1 MKVSFEKKR
10 FFCSPSSS
18 SSSSFFDLD
27 LFDLDLFNNNN
38 NKKTTMHIESVHID
52 GFKSYATRVDIDGF
66 DRFFNAITGL
76 NGTGKS
82 NILDAIC
89 FVLGISNLSAVR
101 ANSLQELIYKQ
112 GQAGVTKATVSV
124 VFNNEDTASS
134 PPGYEHCPRLTV
146 SRQLAVGGRNKYL
159 INGHVAQPTRVQN
172 LFHSVGLN
180 VNNPH
185 FLIMQGKIT
194 KVLNAKPPEILGMLE
209 EAAGTR
215 MYESKKEAALRTLAR
230 KQVKVDEIDRLLADE
245 VQPALERLR
254 RERGEYVAWQEAL
267 DRLDALRR
275 FCAAHR
281 WWLAT
286 TGKKTA
292 EAALL
297 TARQRASELES
308 EAAEKEAEAGHA
320 AVELSE
326 LEAAAGGEGPELAA
340 ACAALAKR
348 VARDEAATAHALEV
362 ASTREAARDRASQSL
377 RELGDEALRAA
388 ADAAELRREEMSAL
402 EAAAVAAIDAATQ
415 QVAGAR
421 AGDGRD
427 GSGRTL
433 TQRAADARVG
443 FTEASACASAA
454 DVRASAAEKRAS
466 AAALELEAARAAGDE
481 LASSVET
488 ARREVDAA
496 QAAVSALEPAAARA
510 RDAASEADALSRAA
524 STARDAAEEL
534 ASSLAGLDFRYR
546 HPGGDFQDSSVRGPI
561 ARLVRLKDPL
571 AATALEVA
579 AGGRLFQVVVDTDSD
594 AKALLARGGLR
605 SRVTIVP
612 LNRIKPRGLP
622 PNAVAAARQISAS
635 ASDSSSSDAAAAVP
649 AIELVGWEGN
659 GDVKPAIEYAFGDAV
674 VCSDAEAAKALAFA
688 PGPSARTRAV
698 TRQGDDFNP
707 GGTLTGGSRPSG
719 SASVLARLHS
729 LGEAEAKARVASEAA
744 GRARAAAEELAPT
757 LARLAEATR
766 ELELKQHAL
775 RLLLERE
782 AAGAAAA
789 ASSALAAARAELE
802 AAKADATEARAK
814 AAACSAEAERLD
826 AEAASFASNASKHL
840 EAAERALV
848 EARAAVDPAREAA
861 RAAAREAD
869 AATAERDASAAARE
883 EATAALADAEA
894 KFAEARDAAAAAS
907 QSLAALR
914 SEAAD
919 ADAALERH
927 REELRERDAAA
938 RQAAARRDAA
948 AAAAREASLER
959 RRVDLDLERLEG
971 ESRDASATVARLERD
986 FPWIVEESARFNVPG
1001 SEFDF
1006 ENSGGGG
1013 DGGGD
1018 DSDDSDDGDD
1028 GDGEERVGEGGAAAA
1043 SPSRR
1048 RTKMKAST
1056 CFDPATAAAELEA
1069 TERAAASAS
1078 RGVNRRVLQMF
1089 DKAEAEFRELSE
1101 KKTIVQAD
1109 RAKIQRVIAELD
1121 EKKRD
1126 ALTKTWE
1133 KVDVDFGTIFSTLLP
1148 GTRAKL
1154 VPPEGAAS
1162 FLEAGLEVRVAFGEV
1177 WKESLTELSGGQRS
1191 LLALSL
1197 ILAMLLFKPAPIYI
1211 LDEVDAALDLSHTQ
1225 NVGRMIRR
1233 HFPYSQFLIVSL
1245 KEGMFANANVI
1256 FRTRFA
1262 DGVSG
1267 VVRTENASAAGG
1279 VEEEEAQEQEEEN
1292 ERGGGEE
1299 QAAATATAGKGG
1311 AAVAGAPT
1319 ATLSA
1324 ASAGKGAAVP
1334 SRSALEES
1342 SGR

>member
-1 MKVSFEKKR
+1 
-10 FFCSPSSS
+10 
-18 SSSSFFDLD
+18 
-27 LFDLDLFNNNN
+27 
-38 NKKTTMHIESVHID
+38 MHIESVHID

-112 GQAGVTKATVSV
+112 GQAGVTKASVSV
-124 VFNNEDTASS
+124 VFNNEDAATS

-245 VQPALERLR
+245 VEPALERLR

-281 WWLAT
+281 WWLGT
-286 TGKKTA
+286 SGKREA
-292 EAALL
+292 ESALS

-308 EAAEKEAEAGHA
+308 EAAEREAEAGHA
-320 AVELSE
+320 AMELSE
-326 LEAAAGGEGPELAA
+326 LEAAAGGEGPALAA
-340 ACAALAKR
+340 AAAAVAKR
-348 VARDEAATAHALEV
+348 VARDGAAAAHAVE
-362 ASTREAARDRASQSL
+362 AGAAREAARDRAAEAL
-377 RELGDEALRAA
+377 RELGDEALAA
-388 ADAAELRREEMSAL
+388 AAGAAEARRQATAEA
-402 EAAAVAAIDAATQ
+402 EAAAVAAVAAAEQ

-443 FTEASACASAA
+443 STEATARASAA
-454 DVRASAAEKRAS
+454 DVRAAAAEKRA
-466 AAALELEAARAAGDE
+466 AAAQSELAAARAAGDE
-481 LASSVET
+481 LA
-488 ARREVDAA
+488 
-496 QAAVSALEPAAARA
+496 AAVEAARGEVASAELAAAALEPAAARA
-510 RDAASEADALSRAA
+510 REAAAEADALARAA
-524 STARDAAEEL
+524 STARDAADEL

-546 HPGGDFQDSSVRGPI
+546 HPGGGFRDAAVRGPI
-561 ARLVRLKDPL
+561 ARLVRLRDPL

-579 AGGRLFQVVVDTDSD
+579 ARGRLFQVVVDTDGD
-594 AKALLARGGLR
+594 ARALLAHGGLR

-612 LNRIKPRGLP
+612 LSRVKARGLP
-622 PNAVAAARQISAS
+622 AGAAAAARRICSSAQS
-635 ASDSSSSDAAAAVP
+635 AAAAVP
-649 AIELVGWEGN
+649 AIELVGWEG
-659 GDVKPAIEYAFGDAV
+659 DVGAAIEYAFGDAV
-674 VCSDAEAAKALAFA
+674 VCSDADAAKALAFA
-688 PGPSARTRAV
+688 ADPAARARAV
-698 TRQGDDFNP
+698 TRQGDNFNP

-719 SASVLARLHS
+719 SASVLARLHA
-729 LGEAEAKARVASEAA
+729 LGGAEARAGDAAEAA
-744 GRARAAAEELAPT
+744 AKARAAAEELAPA
-757 LARLAEATR
+757 LARLAEAVR
-766 ELELKQHAL
+766 ELELKKHAL

-789 ASSALAAARAELE
+789 ALSALAAARAELE
-802 AAKADATEARAK
+802 AARAEAAEARGR
-814 AAACSAEAERLD
+814 AAACCAEAERLD
-826 AEAASFASNASKHL
+826 AEAASFASNASRHL
-840 EAAERALV
+840 EAAEAALAD
-848 EARAAVDPAREAA
+848 ARAAVEPAREAA

-883 EATAALADAEA
+883 EAGLALADAEA
-894 KFAEARDAAAAAS
+894 RLEEARDAAAAAS
-907 QSLAALR
+907 GSLDALR
-914 SEAAD
+914 REAAA

-959 RRVDLDLERLEG
+959 RRVDHDLERLAG
-971 ESRDASATVARLERD
+971 EAAAAASAVARLEGD
-986 FPWIVEESARFNVPG
+986 FPWIAEESEGFNVPG

-1006 ENSGGGG
+1006 GPLRSAVG
-1013 DGGGD
+1013 DEE
-1018 DSDDSDDGDD
+1018 
-1028 GDGEERVGEGGAAAA
+1028 GEQEEEEEEEEAAAEGEA
-1043 SPSRR
+1043 GSGSSPSRR
-1048 RTKMKAST
+1048 RQKKKKPAR
-1056 CFDPATAAAELEA
+1056 FDPATAAAELDA

-1089 DKAEAEFRELSE
+1089 DKAEAEFRELNE
-1101 KKTIVQAD
+1101 KKEIVQRD
-1109 RAKIQRVIAELD
+1109 RAKIERVIAELD

-1148 GTRAKL
+1148 GTRARL

-1267 VVRTENASAAGG
+1267 VVRTENASAG
-1279 VEEEEAQEQEEEN
+1279 VEEEN
-1292 ERGGGEE
+1292 ERRAAVEGEE
-1299 QAAATATAGKGG
+1299 GAATAAAGK

-1319 ATLSA
+1319 ATVSA
-1324 ASAGKGAAVP
+1324 AGTAGKGNAAIP
-1334 SRSALEES
+1334 LRAALEDAN
-1342 SGR
+1342 GR

>member
-1 MKVSFEKKR
+1 
-10 FFCSPSSS
+10 
-18 SSSSFFDLD
+18 
-27 LFDLDLFNNNN
+27 
-38 NKKTTMHIESVHID
+38 MHIESVHID

-124 VFNNEDTASS
+124 VFNNEDTATS

-245 VQPALERLR
+245 VEPALERLR

-281 WWLAT
+281 WWLGTNCARQT
-286 TGKKTA
+286 
-292 EAALL
+292 EEALL

-308 EAAEKEAEAGHA
+308 EAAEREAEAGHA

-326 LEAAAGGEGPELAA
+326 LEAAAGGEGPALAA
-340 ACAALAKR
+340 AAASFAKR
-348 VARDEAATAHALEV
+348 VARDGAAAAHALE
-362 ASTREAARDRASQSL
+362 ASAAREAARDRAAEAL
-377 RELGDEALRAA
+377 RELGDEALAASAA
-388 ADAAELRREEMSAL
+388 AAEARRQATAGA
-402 EAAAVAAIDAATQ
+402 EAAAVAAVAAAEQ

-433 TQRAADARVG
+433 NQRAADARVG
-443 FTEASACASAA
+443 STEAAARASAA
-454 DVRASAAEKRAS
+454 DVRAAAAGKRA
-466 AAALELEAARAAGDE
+466 AAAKAELEAARAAGDE
-481 LASSVET
+481 LAAAVET
-488 ARREVDAA
+488 ARGEVSAARDAA
-496 QAAVSALEPAAARA
+496 AALEPAAAQA
-510 RDAASEADALSRAA
+510 REAAAEADALSRSA
-524 STARDAAEEL
+524 SQARDAAEEL

-546 HPGGDFQDSSVRGPI
+546 HPGGDFQDSAVRGPI

-579 AGGRLFQVVVDTDSD
+579 AGGRLFQVVVDTDAD
-594 AKALLARGGLR
+594 AKALLSRGGLR

-612 LNRIKPRGLP
+612 LNRVKARGLP
-622 PNAVAAARQISAS
+622 AGATAAAKQICSMARS
-635 ASDSSSSDAAAAVP
+635 PDAAVP
-649 AIELVGWEGN
+649 AIELVGWEG
-659 GDVKPAIEYAFGDAV
+659 GDVRAAIEYAFGDAV

-688 PGPSARTRAV
+688 PDPAARARAV

-719 SASVLARLHS
+719 NASVLSRLHA
-729 LGEAEAKARVASEAA
+729 LGQAEANAREAA
-744 GRARAAAEELAPT
+744 EAAARARAAAEKLAPA
-757 LARLAEATR
+757 LVRLAEAAR
-766 ELELKQHAL
+766 ELELREHAM

-782 AAGAAAA
+782 AACAAAA
-789 ASSALAAARAELE
+789 AATALAAATAELE
-802 AAKADATEARAK
+802 AAQFEASEARAR
-814 AAACSAEAERLD
+814 AAACLAEAERLD
-826 AEAASFASNASKHL
+826 AEASSFASNASRHL
-840 EAAERALV
+840 EAAERALL
-848 EARAAVDPAREAA
+848 EAKAAVEPARESA

-869 AATAERDASAAARE
+869 AATAERDASAVMRD
-883 EATAALADAEA
+883 EAGAALAGAEK
-894 KFAEARDAAAAAS
+894 KFEEAALAAAAAS
-907 QSLAALR
+907 ESLDALR
-914 SEAAD
+914 VEAA
-919 ADAALERH
+919 AAEAALEKH

-938 RQAAARRDAA
+938 RQAASRRDAA

-959 RRVDLDLERLEG
+959 RRVDHELERLSG
-971 ESRDASATVARLERD
+971 EAAAAAATVGRLEREY
-986 FPWIVEESARFNVPG
+986 PWIVEESSAFNVPG

-1006 ENSGGGG
+1006 EPRNS
-1013 DGGGD
+1013 
-1018 DSDDSDDGDD
+1018 
-1028 GDGEERVGEGGAAAA
+1028 GEGGEEEEEGEAEEGANGS
-1043 SPSRR
+1043 SPSRCR
-1048 RTKMKAST
+1048 QQRNKIPSR
-1056 CFDPATAAAELEA
+1056 FDPATAAAELEA

-1089 DKAEAEFRELSE
+1089 DKAESEFRELSE

-1162 FLEAGLEVRVAFGEV
+1162 FLEAGLEVRVAFGDV

-1267 VVRTENASAAGG
+1267 VVRSENASAG
-1279 VEEEEAQEQEEEN
+1279 VEEEEDEERAAAAE
-1292 ERGGGEE
+1292 EGGG
-1299 QAAATATAGKGG
+1299 AGK
-1311 AAVAGAPT
+1311 AVAGAPT

-1324 ASAGKGAAVP
+1324 AAAAKGVAAATP
-1334 SRSALEES
+1334 LRAALEDS
-1342 SGR
+1342 NGR

>member
-1 MKVSFEKKR
+1 
-10 FFCSPSSS
+10 
-18 SSSSFFDLD
+18 
-27 LFDLDLFNNNN
+27 
-38 NKKTTMHIESVHID
+38 MHIESVHID

-124 VFNNEDTASS
+124 VFNNEDTANS

-146 SRQLAVGGRNKYL
+146 SRQLAVGGHNKYL

-215 MYESKKEAALRTLAR
+215 MYESKKEAALRTFAR

-245 VQPALERLR
+245 VEPALERLR

-281 WWLAT
+281 WWLGT
-286 TGKKTA
+286 TGKAQA

-320 AVELSE
+320 AVQLSE
-326 LEAAAGGEGPELAA
+326 LEAAAGGEGPALAA
-340 ACAALAKR
+340 AAAALVKR
-348 VARDEAATAHALEV
+348 VARDEAAATHALET
-362 ASTREAARDRASQSL
+362 ASAREAARDRATESL
-377 RELGDEALRAA
+377 RELGDEALAA
-388 ADAAELRREEMSAL
+388 AAEAAEAQRKAESEA
-402 EAAAVAAIDAATQ
+402 EAAAVAAVDAAMQ
-415 QVAGAR
+415 RVAGAR

-433 TQRAADARVG
+433 MQRSAEARLG
-443 FTEASACASAA
+443 FTEAKALASAA

-466 AAALELEAARAAGDE
+466 AAQAELEAARAAGDE
-481 LASSVET
+481 LAASGE
-488 ARREVDAA
+488 AAGGEVVSA
-496 QAAVSALEPAAARA
+496 QAAVATLEPDASQA
-510 RDAASEADALSRAA
+510 RDAALEADALSRAA

-534 ASSLAGLDFRYR
+534 ASSLAGLNFRYR
-546 HPGGDFQDSSVRGPI
+546 HPGGDFDAAAVRGPI

-571 AATALEVA
+571 DATALEVA
-579 AGGRLFQVVVDTDSD
+579 AGGRLFQVVVDTDRD
-594 AKALLARGGLR
+594 AKALLAHGGLR

-612 LNRIKPRGLP
+612 LNWVKPRGLP
-622 PNAVAAARQISAS
+622 PAATAAARQICSSAG
-635 ASDSSSSDAAAAVP
+635 AAADAAVP
-649 AIELVGWEGN
+649 AIELVGWQG
-659 GDVKPAIEYAFGDAV
+659 GDVRAAIEYAFGDVV

-688 PGPSARTRAV
+688 ADPAARARAV
-698 TRQGDDFNP
+698 TRRGDDFNP

-719 SASVLARLHS
+719 SASVLARLHA
-729 LGEAEAKARVASEAA
+729 LGEAEAKAKEAA
-744 GRARAAAEELAPT
+744 EVALRAREAAEKLAPA
-757 LARLAEATR
+757 LARLAEAMR

-802 AAKADATEARAK
+802 SARTEASEARAK

-826 AEAASFASNASKHL
+826 AEAASFASNAQRHL
-840 EAAERALV
+840 EAAESALA
-848 EARAAVDPAREAA
+848 EARAAVEPAREAA
-861 RAAAREAD
+861 RAAARAAD

-883 EATAALADAEA
+883 EARAVLVDAERR
-894 KFAEARDAAAAAS
+894 FAEAHDAAAAAS
-907 QSLAALR
+907 ESLVAVR
-914 SEAAD
+914 SEAAA
-919 ADAALERH
+919 ADAALEKH
-927 REELRERDAAA
+927 SEELRKRDVAA

-948 AAAAREASLER
+948 AAAAREAALER
-959 RRVDLDLERLEG
+959 RRVDHDLERLAG
-971 ESRDASATVARLERD
+971 EAAAAAAAVAKLERE
-986 FPWIVEESARFNVPG
+986 FPWISEEKARFNVPG

-1006 ENSGGGG
+1006 EPR
-1013 DGGGD
+1013 
-1018 DSDDSDDGDD
+1018 
-1028 GDGEERVGEGGAAAA
+1028 GEEEEAEEEDEEEQQEHDNDDDDEDAMQQDG

-1048 RTKMKAST
+1048 RQHNNKKKKPSRR
-1056 CFDPATAAAELEA
+1056 FDPATAAAELEA
-1069 TERAAASAS
+1069 TERAAAAAS
-1078 RGVNRRVLQMF
+1078 RGVNRRVLQMI
-1089 DKAEAEFRELSE
+1089 DKAEAEFHELSE

-1109 RAKIQRVIAELD
+1109 RGKIQRVIAELD

-1126 ALTKTWE
+1126 ALKKTWE

-1154 VPPEGAAS
+1154 VPPEGAKS

-1267 VVRTENASAAGG
+1267 VVRTENASAG
-1279 VEEEEAQEQEEEN
+1279 VEEEEEN
-1292 ERGGGEE
+1292 GRAAEE
-1299 QAAATATAGKGG
+1299 QQADAAANAAGKA

-1319 ATLSA
+1319 ATLTAAAPAGSKGGATAPSSA
-1324 ASAGKGAAVP
+1324 
-1334 SRSALEES
+1334 ALEEAN
-1342 SGR
+1342 GR